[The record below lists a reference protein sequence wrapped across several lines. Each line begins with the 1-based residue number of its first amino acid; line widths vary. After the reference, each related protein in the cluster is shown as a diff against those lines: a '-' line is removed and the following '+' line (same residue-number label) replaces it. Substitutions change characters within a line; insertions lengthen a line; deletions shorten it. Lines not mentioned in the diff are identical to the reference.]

1 MLDFGSVRSY
11 LIPPSASV
19 LMHGSRSVVCCLI
32 AFLLTA
38 CQADV
43 GLTSTTEN
51 PLDPISPSPHRYDY
65 SVDAKHED
73 TLISGVVDGSLNI
86 AVSVDNGPSLTIQ
99 SPLSGSQF
107 GEWAAFSVDKDAY
120 CRKTFSFKYEATF
133 KTSTLFIGTRNR
145 TRILTEN
152 VNISRVEPVVVGDS
166 ISASVSLPLAT
177 PVKIGLRWVSV
188 SDATTEYRRAG
199 LTVVNWADE
208 PITVVGV
215 QAIGSQTIVPA
226 VGVGTVPSYPVTLQS
241 CSDSFV
247 IPLNCTQDHVTNS
260 QLLDV
265 HFTVGGIPSQITAVV
280 ICSPAI

>member
-1 MLDFGSVRSY
+1 MLDFGSVRSSQ
-11 LIPPSASV
+11 IPPSASV
-19 LMHGSRSVVCCLI
+19 LMHGSRSVVCCLVT
-32 AFLLTA
+32 FLLTA

-51 PLDPISPSPHRYDY
+51 PLDSISPSPHRYDY
-65 SVDAKHED
+65 SVDTKHED
-73 TLISGVVDGSLNI
+73 TLVSGVVDGSLNI
-86 AVSVDNGPSLTIQ
+86 AVSVDDGPSLTIQ

-107 GEWAAFSVDKDAY
+107 GEWTAFSVDKDAY
-120 CRKTFSFKYEATF
+120 CRETFSFEYEATF

-152 VNISRVEPVVVGDS
+152 VDISRVEPVVVGDS
-166 ISASVSLPLAT
+166 VSTSTALPLET
-177 PVKIGLRWVSV
+177 PSKIGLRWISV

-208 PITVVGV
+208 PVRVVGV
-215 QAIGSQTIVPA
+215 QAIGAQTIVPA
-226 VGVGTVPSYPVTLQS
+226 VGVGTEPSYPVTLQS

-260 QLLDV
+260 QILDV
-265 HFTVGGIPSQITAVV
+265 HFAVGGSPNQITVAVT
-280 ICSPAI
+280 CSPAI